1 MNATQLTQSYR
12 ETLQNTINYYNR
24 IISSI
29 HRTRLNFRVKQYYI
43 GIYKNRFNDYH
54 KALNN
59 KFHNSLVSLVN
70 PDEIKITKNKKGLLI
85 GINYNGTDAQ
95 LNGCINDTT
104 SIYTALT
111 TSYGFKSDDISII
124 TDDTEKKPTRDEILS
139 AFKAFLES
147 GAEGD
152 LLFFS
157 YSGHGSSTYDRN
169 SEEDDGKDEM
179 IVTSDLQTILDD
191 ELKSL
196 IQLHLKKGV
205 TLFALFDCCFSGT
218 VLDLKY
224 QYLDSLE
231 NDTFTT
237 DNNDTETKSNVIMIS
252 GCNDTQTSADAFI
265 NQKYQGAMTWAF
277 LNTLKDN
284 ASSSSSANLSW
295 KKLLIDMR
303 DKLKQSEFTQLPQ
316 LSSGCLIDINDNVC
330 F

>member
-1 MNATQLTQSYR
+1 MNSAQLTTTYNR
-12 ETLQNTINYYNR
+12 TLQNVINYYNR
-24 IISSI
+24 IINYIS
-29 HRTRLNFRVKQYYI
+29 RMRLNYRTKKYYI
-43 GIYKNRFNDYH
+43 GIYKRRFAQHH
-54 KALNN
+54 KALNAQY
-59 KFHNSLVSLVN
+59 HNRLISLVN
-70 PDEIKITKNKKGLLI
+70 PSEITITKNKKGLLI

-104 SIYTALT
+104 SIHTALT
-111 TSYGFKSDDISII
+111 SSYGFKTDDISII

-147 GAEGD
+147 GEEGD

-157 YSGHGSSTYDRN
+157 YSGHGASTYDRN
-169 SEEDDGKDEM
+169 SDENDGKDEI
-179 IVTSDLQTILDD
+179 IVTSDLKGILDD

-237 DNNDTETKSNVIMIS
+237 DNNDTETNSNVIMIS
-252 GCNDTQTSADAFI
+252 GCNDTQTSADAYME
-265 NQKYQGAMTWAF
+265 QKYQGAMTWAF
-277 LNTLKDN
+277 LNSLKEK
-284 ASSSSSANLSW
+284 SSSPNLSW
-295 KKLLIDMR
+295 KNLLIDMR

-316 LSSGCLIDINDNVC
+316 LSSGCLIDINDGVC

>member
-1 MNATQLTQSYR
+1 MNSEQLTKSYNQ
-12 ETLQNTINYYNR
+12 TLKNTINYYNR
-24 IISSI
+24 IIYSI
-29 HRTRLNFRVKQYYI
+29 NRSRLNNRTKQYYI
-43 GIYKNRFNDYH
+43 GIYKTRFEQDH
-54 KALNN
+54 KELNK
-59 KFHNSLVSLVN
+59 KFHHSLVSLIK
-70 PDEIKITKNKKGLLI
+70 PEEIKITKNKRGLLI

-95 LNGCINDTT
+95 LNGCINDTK

-111 TSYGFKSDDISII
+111 SNYEFKSEDISII

-147 GAEGD
+147 GEEGD

-169 SEEDDGKDEM
+169 SDEKDCKDEM
-179 IVTSDLQTILDD
+179 IITSDLQSILDD

-237 DNNDTETKSNVIMIS
+237 NNKDTETNSNVIMIS

-277 LNTLKDN
+277 LNTLKDK
-284 ASSSSSANLSW
+284 SSSSSNLSW
-295 KKLLIDMR
+295 KNLLIDMR

-316 LSSGCLIDINDNVC
+316 LSSGCLIDINENIC

>member
-24 IISSI
+24 MIYNINSM
-29 HRTRLNFRVKQYYI
+29 RLNYRTKQYYI
-43 GIYKNRFNDYH
+43 GVYKNRFNEYH
-54 KALNN
+54 KALNI
-59 KFHNSLVSLVN
+59 KFHNSLVSLVK
-70 PDEIKITKNKKGLLI
+70 PGEIKITKNKRGLLI

-95 LNGCINDTT
+95 LNGCINDTN

-111 TSYGFKSDDISII
+111 SNYGFKSADISII
-124 TDDTEKKPTRDEILS
+124 TDNTEKKPTRDEILS

-157 YSGHGSSTYDRN
+157 YSGHGSSTNDRN
-169 SEEDDGKDEM
+169 SDEKDGKDEM
-179 IVTSDLQTILDD
+179 IITSDLQSILDD

-205 TLFALFDCCFSGT
+205 MLFALFDCCFSGT

-252 GCNDTQTSADAFI
+252 GCNDKQTSADAFI
-265 NQKYQGAMTWAF
+265 NKKYQGAMTWAF
-277 LNTLKDN
+277 LNTLNQK
-284 ASSSSSANLSW
+284 SSSNLSW
-295 KKLLIDMR
+295 KNLLIDMR
-303 DKLKQSEFTQLPQ
+303 DKLKKSKFTQLPQ
-316 LSSGCLIDINDNVC
+316 LSSGCLIDINDRVC

>member
-1 MNATQLTQSYR
+1 MDSAQITQSYR
-12 ETLQNTINYYNR
+12 RRLQSVINYYNGIIYR
-24 IISSI
+24 IS
-29 HRTRLNFRVKQYYI
+29 RMRLNFRTKQYYI
-43 GIYKNRFNDYH
+43 GLYQRRFEYYH
-54 KALNN
+54 KELNKQYHN
-59 KFHNSLVSLVN
+59 KLVSLVK
-70 PDEIKITKNKKGLLI
+70 PEEIEITKNKRGLLI

-95 LNGCINDTT
+95 LNGCINDTE
-104 SIYTALT
+104 SIHTALT
-111 TSYGFKSDDISII
+111 NSYGFKTENISII
-124 TDDTEKKPTRDEILS
+124 TDDTEKKPTRDEILD

-147 GAEGD
+147 GEEGD

-169 SEEDDGKDEM
+169 SDENDGKDEM
-179 IVTSDLQTILDD
+179 IVTSDLKGILDD

-237 DNNDTETKSNVIMIS
+237 DNNDTETNSNVIMIS
-252 GCNDTQTSADAFI
+252 GCNDTQTSADAYME
-265 NQKYQGAMTWAF
+265 QKYQGAMTWAF
-277 LNTLKDN
+277 LNSLKDKST
-284 ASSSSSANLSW
+284 SSNLSW
-295 KKLLIDMR
+295 KNLLIDMR

-316 LSSGCLIDINDNVC
+316 LSSGCLIDINDGVC

>member
-1 MNATQLTQSYR
+1 MDATQLTQSYR
-12 ETLQNTINYYNR
+12 RILQNAINYHNG
-24 IISSI
+24 IISII

-43 GIYKNRFNDYH
+43 DLYKRRFDNYH
-54 KALNN
+54 KILNE
-59 KFHNSLVSLVN
+59 KFHNSLVSLIK
-70 PDEIKITKNKKGLLI
+70 PAEIEITKNKRGLLI
-85 GINYNGTDAQ
+85 GINYNGTDAE

-124 TDDTEKKPTRDEILS
+124 TDDTEKKPTRDEVLS

-252 GCNDTQTSADAFI
+252 GCNDTQTSADAFME
-265 NQKYQGAMTWAF
+265 QKYQGAMTWAF
-277 LNTLKDN
+277 LNTLKEN
-284 ASSSSSANLSW
+284 ASSSANLSW

>member
-1 MNATQLTQSYR
+1 MDSAQLTKTYNR
-12 ETLQNTINYYNR
+12 TLQNVINYYNR
-24 IISSI
+24 IINYIS
-29 HRTRLNFRVKQYYI
+29 RMRLNYRTKKYYI
-43 GIYKNRFNDYH
+43 GLYKRRFAQHNKSLNTQYHNR
-54 KALNN
+54 LI
-59 KFHNSLVSLVN
+59 SLVN
-70 PDEIKITKNKKGLLI
+70 PSEITITKNKKGLLI

-104 SIYTALT
+104 SIHTALT
-111 TSYGFKSDDISII
+111 SSYGFKAGDISII

-147 GAEGD
+147 GEEGD

-169 SEEDDGKDEM
+169 SDENDGKDEM
-179 IVTSDLQTILDD
+179 IVTSDLKCILDD

-237 DNNDTETKSNVIMIS
+237 DNNDTETNSNVIMIS
-252 GCNDTQTSADAFI
+252 GCNDTQTSADAYME
-265 NQKYQGAMTWAF
+265 QKYQGAMTWAF
-277 LNTLKDN
+277 LNSLKEK
-284 ASSSSSANLSW
+284 SSSSNLSW
-295 KKLLIDMR
+295 KNLLIDMR

-316 LSSGCLIDINDNVC
+316 LSSGCLIDINDGVC

>member
-1 MNATQLTQSYR
+1 MDSAQITQSYR
-12 ETLQNTINYYNR
+12 RRLQSVINYYNEIIYR
-24 IISSI
+24 IS
-29 HRTRLNFRVKQYYI
+29 HMRLNFRTKQYYI
-43 GIYKNRFNDYH
+43 GLYQRRFEYYH
-54 KALNN
+54 KELNKQYHN
-59 KFHNSLVSLVN
+59 KLVSLVK
-70 PDEIKITKNKKGLLI
+70 PEEIEITKNKRGLLI

-95 LNGCINDTT
+95 LNGCINDTE
-104 SIYTALT
+104 SIHTALT
-111 TSYGFKSDDISII
+111 NSYGFKTENISII
-124 TDDTEKKPTRDEILS
+124 TDDTEKKPTRDEILD

-147 GAEGD
+147 GEEGD

-169 SEEDDGKDEM
+169 SDENDGKDEM
-179 IVTSDLQTILDD
+179 ILTSDLKGILDD

-237 DNNDTETKSNVIMIS
+237 DNNDTETNSNVIMIS
-252 GCNDTQTSADAFI
+252 GCNDTQTSADAYME
-265 NQKYQGAMTWAF
+265 QKYQGAMTWAF
-277 LNTLKDN
+277 LNSLKDK
-284 ASSSSSANLSW
+284 SSSNLSW
-295 KKLLIDMR
+295 KNLLIDMR

-316 LSSGCLIDINDNVC
+316 LSSGCLIDINDGVC

>member
-1 MNATQLTQSYR
+1 MDATQLTQSYR
-12 ETLQNTINYYNR
+12 RILQNAINYHNG
-24 IISSI
+24 IISII

-43 GIYKNRFNDYH
+43 DLYKRRFDNYH
-54 KALNN
+54 KILNE
-59 KFHNSLVSLVN
+59 KFHNSLVSLIK
-70 PDEIKITKNKKGLLI
+70 PAEIEITKNKRGLLI
-85 GINYNGTDAQ
+85 GINYNGTDAE

-124 TDDTEKKPTRDEILS
+124 TDDTEKKPTRDEVLS

-147 GAEGD
+147 GVEGD

-169 SEEDDGKDEM
+169 SDEDDGKDEM

-252 GCNDTQTSADAFI
+252 GCNDAQTSADAFME
-265 NQKYQGAMTWAF
+265 QKYQGAMTWAF
-277 LNTLKDN
+277 LNTLKEN
-284 ASSSSSANLSW
+284 ASSSANLSW

>member
-1 MNATQLTQSYR
+1 MDSAQITQSYR
-12 ETLQNTINYYNR
+12 RRLQSVINYYNGIIYR
-24 IISSI
+24 IS
-29 HRTRLNFRVKQYYI
+29 HMRLNFRTKQYYI
-43 GIYKNRFNDYH
+43 GLYQRRFEYYH
-54 KALNN
+54 KELNKQYHN
-59 KFHNSLVSLVN
+59 KLVSLVK
-70 PDEIKITKNKKGLLI
+70 PEEIEITKNKRGLLI

-95 LNGCINDTT
+95 LNGCINDTE
-104 SIYTALT
+104 SIHTALT
-111 TSYGFKSDDISII
+111 NSYGFKTENISII
-124 TDDTEKKPTRDEILS
+124 TDDTEKKPTRDEILD

-147 GAEGD
+147 GEEGD

-169 SEEDDGKDEM
+169 SDENDGKDEM
-179 IVTSDLQTILDD
+179 IVTSDLKGILDD

-237 DNNDTETKSNVIMIS
+237 DNNDTETNSNVIMIS
-252 GCNDTQTSADAFI
+252 GCNDTQTSADAYME
-265 NQKYQGAMTWAF
+265 QKYQGAMTWAF
-277 LNTLKDN
+277 LNSLKDKST
-284 ASSSSSANLSW
+284 SSNLSW
-295 KKLLIDMR
+295 KNLLIDMR

-316 LSSGCLIDINDNVC
+316 LSSGCLIDINDGVC

>member
-1 MNATQLTQSYR
+1 MDSAQLTKTYKR
-12 ETLQNTINYYNR
+12 TLQNVINYYNR
-24 IISSI
+24 IINYIS
-29 HRTRLNFRVKQYYI
+29 RMRLNYRTKKYYI
-43 GIYKNRFNDYH
+43 GLYQRRFAQHNKSLNTQYHNR
-54 KALNN
+54 LI
-59 KFHNSLVSLVN
+59 SLVN
-70 PDEIKITKNKKGLLI
+70 PSEITITKNKKGLLI

-95 LNGCINDTT
+95 LNGCINDTM
-104 SIYTALT
+104 SIHTALT
-111 TSYGFKSDDISII
+111 SSYGFKTDDISII

-139 AFKAFLES
+139 AFKTFLES
-147 GAEGD
+147 GEEGD

-169 SEEDDGKDEM
+169 SDENDGKDEM
-179 IVTSDLQTILDD
+179 IVTSDLKCILDD

-237 DNNDTETKSNVIMIS
+237 DNNDTETNSNVIMIS
-252 GCNDTQTSADAFI
+252 GCNDTQTSADAYME
-265 NQKYQGAMTWAF
+265 QKYQGAMTWAF
-277 LNTLKDN
+277 LNSLKEK
-284 ASSSSSANLSW
+284 SSSSNLSW
-295 KKLLIDMR
+295 KNLLIDMR

-316 LSSGCLIDINDNVC
+316 LSSGCLININDGVC